1 LVGTRGGG
9 GGAIASRSSAAS
21 RARAASRFISW
32 LRSVSATTV
41 RVPSAS
47 RAASR
52 DSARVRSR
60 SGSDGERAM
69 SKDSSTRL
77 SVVFTDCP
85 PGPDDRENR
94 SRSSAAGI
102 TSQLFTRRSSATSLV
117 SPAARHFM
125 TAQS

>member
-1 LVGTRGGG
+1 
-9 GGAIASRSSAAS
+9 
-21 RARAASRFISW
+21 
-32 LRSVSATTV
+32 
-41 RVPSAS
+41 
-47 RAASR
+47 
-52 DSARVRSR
+52 
-60 SGSDGERAM
+60 M

-117 SPAARHFM
+117 SPAGRPCQDDHASDYDGAIVTSPQATSELAAPVQPACTSALAARVLEAPVLEAPVLEAPVLE
-125 TAQS
+125 AQPAPAASAPPG